1 MEMRIEIRQDKV
13 MIDGYV
19 NAVARDSRPIHDSNG
34 EKFIEQIMPGAFT
47 RALERAKASNRA
59 IDLLLDHEEDKK
71 LGDTNSNLKLI
82 EDNIGLRAICEIT
95 DPETMQKA
103 REGKLRGW
111 SFGFMNARAQE
122 EDAANGMKR
131 RYVEDMDLKE
141 VSLIDDRK
149 TPCYAGTSVNTRAD
163 DTTET
168 VETRSLEIKEATI
181 TDNSDADL
189 RTAAEK
195 LQQYRA
201 RIEKL
206 SKMED

>member
-1 MEMRIEIRQDKV
+1 MRIELRQDKV
-13 MIDGYV
+13 LIDGYV
-19 NAVARDSRPIHDSNG
+19 NAVARDSRPIPDTNG
-34 EKFIEQIMPGAFT
+34 ERFVEQIMPGAFA

-59 IDLLLDHEEDKK
+59 IDLLLDHEENRK
-71 LGDTNSNLKLI
+71 LGDTNSNVTLV

-95 DPETMQKA
+95 DPEVMQKA

-122 EDAANGMKR
+122 EDTANGLKR
-131 RYVEDMDLKE
+131 RFVEDLDLKE

-149 TPCYAGTSVNTRAD
+149 TPCYAGTSVNMRAD
-163 DTTET
+163 DTEEK
-168 VETRSLEIKEATI
+168 VEMRSLEIKEATF
-181 TDNSDADL
+181 TDNSEADK
-189 RTAAEK
+189 RAVEAE
-195 LQQYRA
+195 LEQYRA

>member
-1 MEMRIEIRQDKV
+1 MRIELRQDKV
-13 MIDGYV
+13 LIDGYV
-19 NAVARDSRPIHDSNG
+19 NAVARDSRPILDTNG
-34 EKFIEQIMPGAFT
+34 ERFVEQIMPGAFA

-59 IDLLLDHEEDKK
+59 IDLLLDHEENRK
-71 LGDTNSNLKLI
+71 LGDTNSNVTPV

-95 DPETMQKA
+95 DPEVMQKA

-122 EDAANGMKR
+122 EDAANGLKR
-131 RYVEDMDLKE
+131 RFVEDLDLKE

-149 TPCYAGTSVNTRAD
+149 TPCYAGTSVNMRAD
-163 DTTET
+163 DTEEK
-168 VETRSLEIKEATI
+168 VEMRSLEIKEATF
-181 TDNSDADL
+181 TDNSEADK
-189 RTAAEK
+189 RAVEAE
-195 LQQYRA
+195 LEQYRA

>member
-1 MEMRIEIRQDKV
+1 MRIEIRQDKV

-189 RTAAEK
+189 RTVAEK

>member
-189 RTAAEK
+189 RTVAEK

>member
-1 MEMRIEIRQDKV
+1 MRIEIRQDKV
-13 MIDGYV
+13 LIDGYV
-19 NAVARDSRPIHDSNG
+19 NAVARDSRPISDQNG
-34 EKFIEQIMPGAFT
+34 GKFIEQIMPGAFT

-59 IDLLLDHEEDKK
+59 IELLLDHEESKK
-71 LGDTNSNLKLI
+71 LGDTNSNLKLV

-95 DPETMQKA
+95 DPEAMQKA
-103 REGKLRGW
+103 REGKLKGW

-122 EDAANGMKR
+122 EDGANGMKR

-163 DTTET
+163 NFTET

-181 TDNSDADL
+181 MDNSDAD
-189 RTAAEK
+189 RRAAAEK
-195 LQQYRA
+195 MQQYRA